1 MVRGELYIPPQRLTR
16 NAVNGRFMKGHVP
29 FNKGK
34 KWSDY
39 MDMRKAKR
47 VKRIG
52 MKNLKRGYVIAGWN
66 AKPVVAILDGKIA
79 GIYPSSNEAGR
90 KTEVCSRNI
99 RRCCDGKC
107 HHAGGFRWFWEDD
120 NTWFDLIE

>member
-1 MVRGELYIPPQRLTR
+1 
-16 NAVNGRFMKGHVP
+16 MKGHVP

-52 MKNLKRGYVIAGWN
+52 MRNLKRGYVIAGWN

-90 KTEVCSRNI
+90 KTGICSRNI
-99 RRCCDGKC
+99 RRCCDGEC
-107 HHAGGFRWFWEDD
+107 RHAGGFRWFWESD
-120 NTWFDLIE
+120 NTWCNLIE